1 MVVIIGRAHPGKLW
15 CGSQKMERGGGES
28 RQQSRKKGYKILKL
42 TASHMAPVVKNLP
55 AKAGNSEI
63 HTEKEKNG

>member
-1 MVVIIGRAHPGKLW
+1 MTTPVPQW
-15 CGSQKMERGGGES
+15 DPCRGGGES

-42 TASHMAPVVKNLP
+42 MASHVAPVVKNLP
-55 AKAGNSEI
+55 ANAGNSEI